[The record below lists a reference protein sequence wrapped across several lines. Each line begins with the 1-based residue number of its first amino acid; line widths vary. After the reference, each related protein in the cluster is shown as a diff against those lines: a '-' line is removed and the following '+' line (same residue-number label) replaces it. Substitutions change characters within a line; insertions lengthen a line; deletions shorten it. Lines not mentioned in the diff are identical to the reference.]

1 MPAALDAEYGDARAE
16 QELEWCPGT
25 SATERQMAGFSDDC
39 LGGHAPLHEL
49 RKRLDTSLVPLVAR
63 VEHGD
68 ERPGVE

>member
-1 MPAALDAEYGDARAE
+1 MARGQAQLPALMSARSRRA
-16 QELEWCPGT
+16 
-25 SATERQMAGFSDDC
+25 ATERQMAGFSDDC